1 METEYSELSATN
13 PTENKTRKISE
24 EQEKKSKQVQTAN
37 RNRSRSVVTRN
48 IKYDINYIYFEED
61 QEIILNVSKNQRKMS
76 NYNKESNVGYNS
88 RNNILK
94 WSEQLLSSIN
104 LKDFEKQSIFHR
116 FSTAFDFVMEKI
128 SLNNNKEITNL
139 NELKKYIITIFLITY
154 KLEGY
159 SIGKITIKNLVQV
172 FLNNLGMSIE
182 DLEEEIVAKEL
193 KILYLLDYDPLL
205 LDNNCFKISFIL
217 FDLMKRNTFKGISDN
232 DCVLFENVLCKVNK
246 LIQFSNKLLFDTLPI
261 DKAAVS
267 IFTTIKYFIDNHLLA
282 SLSNLESKKNAFFK
296 YLKNDINVLKIND
309 DNFNS
314 MVNHYYLHLLKLGKK
329 DFN

>member
-116 FSTAFDFVMEKI
+116 FSTAFDF
-128 SLNNNKEITNL
+128 L
-139 NELKKYIITIFLITY
+139 
-154 KLEGY
+154 
-159 SIGKITIKNLVQV
+159 
-172 FLNNLGMSIE
+172 
-182 DLEEEIVAKEL
+182 
-193 KILYLLDYDPLL
+193 LYLQRESRTRPAP
-205 LDNNCFKISFIL
+205 S
-217 FDLMKRNTFKGISDN
+217 
-232 DCVLFENVLCKVNK
+232 E
-246 LIQFSNKLLFDTLPI
+246 LPQGR
-261 DKAAVS
+261 KAARAGGCS
-267 IFTTIKYFIDNHLLA
+267 GA
-282 SLSNLESKKNAFFK
+282 
-296 YLKNDINVLKIND
+296 
-309 DNFNS
+309 
-314 MVNHYYLHLLKLGKK
+314 MC
-329 DFN
+329 